1 MCVPGPPLFLLP
13 ALRELKGSRDLLQ
26 GGDIWPYIP
35 DVGFR
40 ELRNARAWHLP
51 WQKVPK
57 YLHGKCLQRR
67 TAYRWR
73 QASLCQRGWEQSGWR
88 RGAAAGVY
96 LMNRRPP
103 RTAPAPC
110 PRPEGEGIR
119 GGGPG
124 LQRLFL
130 CFPTLVQALSSSKQ
144 HMTRKTDSPT
154 VLRAHSSFGSP
165 RSVLISF

>member
-67 TAYRWR
+67 TTYRWR
-73 QASLCQRGWEQSGWR
+73 QASLCQRGWGQSGWR
-88 RGAAAGVY
+88 RGGCCGGIPNEQEAPQDSSCPRSPTGRRRDQR
-96 LMNRRPP
+96 RRPRFTKAVP
-103 RTAPAPC
+103 LLPHTRSGIELLQTAHD
-110 PRPEGEGIR
+110 
-119 GGGPG
+119 
-124 LQRLFL
+124 
-130 CFPTLVQALSSSKQ
+130 K
-144 HMTRKTDSPT
+144 KD
-154 VLRAHSSFGSP
+154 
-165 RSVLISF
+165 